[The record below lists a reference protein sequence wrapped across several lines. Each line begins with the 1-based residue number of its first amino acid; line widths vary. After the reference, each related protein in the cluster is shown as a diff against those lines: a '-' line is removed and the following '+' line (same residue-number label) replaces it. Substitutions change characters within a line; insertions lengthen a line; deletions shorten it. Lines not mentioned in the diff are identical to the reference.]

1 MKTHPA
7 INPRVAKPCPPPVAV
22 WQMLL
27 TRLLDQHYGLR
38 LDDTPFINESV
49 IQEHIDAGITLM
61 DAINFL
67 VERNELIRTDRKGFT
82 WQDQTP
88 FLTAIDILR
97 ARRATSLI
105 NT

>member
-1 MKTHPA
+1 
-7 INPRVAKPCPPPVAV
+7 
-22 WQMLL
+22 MLL

-67 VERNELIRTDRKGFT
+67 VERYELIRTDRKGFT

>member
-49 IQEHIDAGITLM
+49 IQEHM
-61 DAINFL
+61 
-67 VERNELIRTDRKGFT
+67 
-82 WQDQTP
+82 
-88 FLTAIDILR
+88 
-97 ARRATSLI
+97 
-105 NT
+105 

>member
-1 MKTHPA
+1 MKTLPA
-7 INPRVAKPCPPPVAV
+7 TTQRAVKPCLSPVAV

-67 VERNELIRTDRKGFT
+67 VERYELIRTDRKGFT

>member
-7 INPRVAKPCPPPVAV
+7 INLRVAKPCPSPVTV

-27 TRLLDQHYGLR
+27 TRLLDKHYGLK

-61 DAINFL
+61 DAVNFL
-67 VERNELIRTDRKGFT
+67 VERYELIRTDRKGFT

-88 FLTAIDILR
+88 FLTTTDILR
-97 ARRATSLI
+97 ARRATGLI

>member
-7 INPRVAKPCPPPVAV
+7 ITPRVAKPCPPPVAV

-67 VERNELIRTDRKGFT
+67 VERYELIRTDRKGFT

>member
-7 INPRVAKPCPPPVAV
+7 INPAKPCPPPVAV

-67 VERNELIRTDRKGFT
+67 VERYELIRTDRKGFT

>member
-7 INPRVAKPCPPPVAV
+7 INLRVAKPCPSPVAV

-27 TRLLDQHYGLR
+27 TRLLDKHYGLK

-61 DAINFL
+61 DAVNFL
-67 VERNELIRTDRKGFT
+67 VERYELIRTDRKGFT

-88 FLTAIDILR
+88 FLTTTDILR
-97 ARRATSLI
+97 ARRATGLI